1 MYSGTFDAY
10 KKISQTEGV
19 RGLYRGFWISCFQ
32 VNKENFFKKFWTK
45 QKTILMTIDVS
56 LSSLNLFSVSGGI
69 RNILRV
75 HIRGSPTYS

>member
-1 MYSGTFDAY
+1 MMFLQIQHKNAMYSGTFDAY

-56 LSSLNLFSVSGGI
+56 LSS
-69 RNILRV
+69 
-75 HIRGSPTYS
+75 

>member
-32 VNKENFFKKFWTK
+32 VKISLRNFGQNKK
-45 QKTILMTIDVS
+45 Q
-56 LSSLNLFSVSGGI
+56 
-69 RNILRV
+69 
-75 HIRGSPTYS
+75 Y